1 MADPTPWESLKN
13 DTIQVLKSSV
23 ADLVDVEKDEVKAA
37 LVELAEESAKQAWLL
52 VNGSDM
58 EKAQAPGNL
67 RSLKA
72 QALITA
78 ADVMVNASREARAA
92 FVKVVETVGL
102 FLLQNAPKLI
112 AAL

>member
-1 MADPTPWESLKN
+1 MADPTPWDSLKS
-13 DTIQVLKSSV
+13 DTLQVLKNSV
-23 ADLVDVEKDEVKAA
+23 SDLVDVEKDEVKEA
-37 LVELAEESAKQAWLL
+37 LSEIAEEGAKQAWLL
-52 VNGSDM
+52 VSGSDA

-72 QALITA
+72 QAIIVA
-78 ADVMVNASREARAA
+78 ADVMINASREARAA
-92 FVKVVETVGL
+92 FVKVVETVGI

>member
-1 MADPTPWESLKN
+1 MADPTSWASLKD
-13 DTIQVLKSSV
+13 DTLKILKDSV
-23 ADLVDVEKDEVKAA
+23 SDLVDVEEDEVKEA
-37 LVELAEESAKQAWLL
+37 LRDLAEEAAKQTWHL
-52 VNGSDM
+52 VNGSDA

-72 QALITA
+72 QAIIIA
-78 ADVMVNASREARAA
+78 ADIMINSSREARAM
-92 FVKVVETVGL
+92 FLKVIETVGI